1 MLDRYPQLY
10 RLGQTSKFYNSGT
23 FWSWIANSFFH
34 SLIMYYGLSSVYGES
49 SMRADGLVV
58 NNWVMGEMIYTAD
71 LIVITLKAALIV
83 DTWVRFTVFA
93 IFGSIALWF
102 VLFPIYGLVGP
113 MVNVGSELHGMS
125 PMMFTAGA
133 FWFGILLIPVT
144 ANLRDYTWKQ

>member
-1 MLDRYPQLY
+1 
-10 RLGQTSKFYNSGT
+10 
-23 FWSWIANSFFH
+23 
-34 SLIMYYGLSSVYGES
+34 MYYGLSSVYGES